1 MRSTSPTSDG
11 AQARRIN
18 FERDS
23 HMNSISTQAP
33 LGFDADV
40 AIVGGGPVGTLLAI
54 LLGKQGKRVALIER
68 WSQAYCRPRAVTY
81 DHEIAR
87 ILATL
92 GIDSENDPAIDYHDE
107 LYYWKDTEGENLQ
120 IVDWQS
126 TSASGWRVR
135 YWFNQPELEA
145 RLTGIADTLPDV
157 QQLRGWQGMALAQ
170 DDDGVTLTL
179 QRSPEEVDVDGP
191 SRTLRAKYVVGADG
205 ANSFVRESLGIE
217 NEDKGYFFDWLIL
230 DMIPNGDYE
239 TKPAQWQLCDP
250 KRPTTIVPGG
260 PGRRRWE
267 YMVLPGESAEEMQ
280 KPERA
285 WELLEPW
292 GMTPENAV
300 LERSAVY
307 RFQAR
312 WAKVWN
318 KGRCALAGD
327 AAHLMPPFAGE
338 GMCAG
343 VRDAVALGWRLNAM
357 LEGKVGPEV
366 LDSYTT
372 ERLEHAKHYI
382 DFSQKLGRIICISDE
397 KEAAERDARMKA
409 DLALRNNAPVP
420 TDVCRL
426 GQGAWCAEAAHAGEL
441 SVQGVVEANGRRDRF
456 DQAVG
461 QGWVLIGLDADPTD
475 ALTAFQRQQLAS
487 LEGLAVK
494 VGQPG
499 MHCDAVDIDGTYAKW
514 LHEIDARYVL
524 LRPDFYVAATAN
536 TPDVLRQRF
545 DEVMSRLHLTTTR
558 AADPVRREARGVV
571 IA

>member
-1 MRSTSPTSDG
+1 VGVSNQKYST
-11 AQARRIN
+11 N
-18 FERDS
+18 
-23 HMNSISTQAP
+23 
-33 LGFDADV
+33 FDADV

-54 LLGKQGKRVALIER
+54 LLAKKGKQVTLIER
-68 WSQAYCRPRAVTY
+68 WTNAYGRPRAVTY

-92 GIDSENDPAIDYHDE
+92 GIDSENDPAINFHDE
-107 LYYWKDTEGENLQ
+107 LYYWKDAKGENLQ

-135 YWFNQPELEA
+135 YWFNQPDLEA
-145 RLTGIADTLPDV
+145 RLTRIADTLPNIK
-157 QQLRGWQGMALAQ
+157 QLRGWQGVALEQ
-170 DDDGVTLTL
+170 DDEGVTLSL
-179 QRSPEEVDVDGP
+179 KQNPEEAGM
-191 SRTLRAKYVVGADG
+191 SGESKTLRAKFVAGTDG
-205 ANSFVRESLGIE
+205 ANSFVRESLSIE
-217 NEDKGYFFDWLIL
+217 NEDRGYFFDWLIL

-239 TKPAQWQLCDP
+239 MKPAQWQLCDP

-267 YMVLPGESAEEMQ
+267 YMLLPDESVEEMQ

-285 WELLEPW
+285 WELLKPW
-292 GMTPENAV
+292 GLTPENAQ
-300 LERSAVY
+300 LERSTVY

-343 VRDAVALGWRLNAM
+343 MRDAVAMSWRLNAI
-357 LEGKVGPEV
+357 LEGKSGIEL

-382 DFSQKLGRIICISDE
+382 NFSQELGKIICISDE
-397 KEAAERDARMKA
+397 KQAAERDAKMKA
-409 DLALRNNAPVP
+409 DLAERNNQPVP
-420 TDVCRL
+420 TDICKL
-426 GQGAWCAEAAHAGEL
+426 GHGAWCADAAHAGEL
-441 SVQGVVEANGRRDRF
+441 SVQGVVEAKGVRDRF

-461 QGWVLIGLDADPTD
+461 QGWVLIGLNTDPAA
-475 ALTAFQRQQLAS
+475 ALTSEQREQLEM
-487 LEGLAVK
+487 LDGIAVK
-494 VGQPG
+494 VGSAG
-499 MHCDAVDIDGTYAKW
+499 TSCDAVDVDGTYAKW
-514 LHEIDARYVL
+514 LDEIGAKYVL

-536 TPDVLRQRF
+536 NVETLQHRF
-545 DEVMSRLHLTTTR
+545 GEVMTQLYLASV
-558 AADPVRREARGVV
+558 PVELV
-571 IA
+571 